1 MRADRNKL
9 ERTSIDDLYLERSN
23 IDLELNE
30 ASWGCS
36 YDIYKKLSEYRKEIQ
51 TEIVRRGYF

>member
-1 MRADRNKL
+1 MRVDMNKL
-9 ERTSIDDLYLERSN
+9 KQTSIDDLYLERSN

-30 ASWGCS
+30 ASWGSS
-36 YDIYKKLSEYRKEIQ
+36 YARYKELSEYRKEIQ

>member
-1 MRADRNKL
+1 MRADKNKI
-9 ERTSIDDLYLERSN
+9 ERASIDDLYSERSN

-36 YDIYKKLSEYRKEIQ
+36 YARYKELSEYRKEIQ